1 MNKTV
6 NVRVLFLAAL
16 ITLLM
21 AFTALANTGIG
32 VEPGQAMPDFTVSL
46 TDGTTASLSE
56 VLKEKDLVVLNIFAS
71 WCGPCE
77 REFPEM
83 EEVYREKKDR
93 MEIISVSGD
102 PDDTMEVIADYKAS
116 HGLSFPMGVAGD
128 GLNFLSISAYPTTV
142 FIDRSSMTGFVKVGA
157 FASREDFEEKVDH
170 FLSADYDGTP
180 LEAEEAFNILPYL
193 LGVFVLNTVLLIIGR
208 WGILRK
214 AGKKGWHSL
223 IPFFGTFTEYSV
235 CWTGLFGVLADLCRT
250 LSFAA
255 SMAGLPAFID
265 PALRA
270 AGFLIGLLE
279 GLKLAKAFGKGRVF
293 GILTA
298 LPVIGQI
305 CRLILGL
312 GRAEYRA
319 AHVSPA
325 SGTAAGER
333 TEWESSEDD

>member
-21 AFTALANTGIG
+21 AFTALADTGIG

-157 FASREDFEEKVDH
+157 FASREDFEEKVNH

-193 LGVFVLNTVLLIIGR
+193 LGVFVLNAVLLIIGR

-223 IPFFGTFTEYSV
+223 IPFLGTFTEYSV
-235 CWTGLFGVLADLCRT
+235 CWTGLFGVLADLCGT

-312 GRAEYRA
+312 GRAEYRG
-319 AHVSPA
+319 AHRSPA

-333 TEWESSEDD
+333 TEWKSSEDN